1 MSTIEVSAT
10 ASCSK
15 LRDTNTFQHQTFEST
30 LKDVVN
36 AKRLSASKMST
47 LTDIALKCMKVC
59 TVVLS
64 RHIYGSS
71 PGAGPR
77 TQNDTQLVSTLFR
90 THRTLSPA
98 AKVNSLYVF
107 DALSRAARNQVNKHR
122 LAPPSD
128 PSQGNCATFI
138 VKVEG
143 ILDSLWQDLL
153 STRDETLKVSPSSV
167 TDKTACAPAA
177 KGTTIF
183 GSLLVCTDHERV
195 PRLILPCAHP
205 ATCTATRMVL

>member
-1 MSTIEVSAT
+1 MQVSDLPSYVIPT
-10 ASCSK
+10 P
-15 LRDTNTFQHQTFEST
+15 FHHQTFEST

-36 AKRLSASKMST
+36 AKRLSASKMSS
-47 LTDIALKCMKVC
+47 LTDIALSFMKVRA
-59 TVVLS
+59 VILS
-64 RHIYGSS
+64 HHAERSS

-90 THRTLSPA
+90 THRTLPPA

-107 DALSRAARNQVNKHR
+107 DALSRAARNQINKHR

-153 STRDETLKVSPSSV
+153 STRDETLKVSPSLLTDVTASV
-167 TDKTACAPAA
+167 LAA
-177 KGTTIF
+177 KSIILR
-183 GSLLVCTDHERV
+183 SVIVCTDRERA
-195 PRLILPCAHP
+195 PRLFHVCVCL
-205 ATCTATRMVL
+205 ATWVIAS